1 MARAGDVAMAM
12 AEANTIILIMIFL
25 RFLQL
30 STPLV
35 TVQERRRKGQRSL
48 TNIIRIVS
56 REWSDWL
63 HKGRRWPGAG
73 VGSKRTP
80 AEKSNTT
87 DTDLFLRGRSPWG
100 IPDGVYSCEE
110 VA

>member
-1 MARAGDVAMAM
+1 MAM

-56 REWSDWL
+56 REWRDWL
-63 HKGRRWPGAG
+63 HKGPSWSAMG
-73 VGSKRTP
+73 VGSKCT
-80 AEKSNTT
+80 AIKKSNTT
-87 DTDLFLRGRSPWG
+87 DTGLFLRGTSPWG

-110 VA
+110 VI